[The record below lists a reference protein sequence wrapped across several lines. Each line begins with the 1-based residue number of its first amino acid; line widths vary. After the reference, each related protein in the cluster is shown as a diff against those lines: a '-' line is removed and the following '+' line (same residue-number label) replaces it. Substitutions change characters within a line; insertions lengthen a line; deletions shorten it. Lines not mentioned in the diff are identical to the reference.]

1 MRREPPLAATVSI
14 RARAGARLHLA
25 HNIRANERIGRP
37 RGMWTPG
44 RFIRSFMRS
53 LVKDIFLCA
62 ALIIAPDL
70 VDVNERALSL
80 AEDQVLKRGN
90 RQQSWF
96 IVHHASSTRSAQSE
110 TFWILRTWHGSPHLW
125 QRGLAGARERG
136 EYSNGMPQ
144 YC

>member
-1 MRREPPLAATVSI
+1 
-14 RARAGARLHLA
+14 
-25 HNIRANERIGRP
+25 
-37 RGMWTPG
+37 
-44 RFIRSFMRS
+44 MRS

-96 IVHHASSTRSAQSE
+96 IVHHASSTRSAQKRSGFFE
-110 TFWILRTWHGSPHLW
+110 PGMGLLTFGKEGWQERESVANTQTECLNIAEAGGCGKGIERWENQVSCFFTNSAHLRVLGRIWLVLFLWHNAQGF
-125 QRGLAGARERG
+125 Q
-136 EYSNGMPQ
+136 
-144 YC
+144 